1 MISAVKVLWKTAKD
15 LFEDML
21 LLILMNMLTLVC
33 GIPLFAAVGV
43 PLYLALMSQ
52 SSLIPALVLAV
63 VVAIPASLPFGGAL
77 FALYSVCD
85 RVANGFAINWE
96 YYFTNFK
103 QSFWKAWRYLAF
115 ANTVELLMAINF
127 MWYPQA
133 FPGQSW
139 VPWVMGA
146 WLAAGFFWLVVQ
158 FYVFPFYIEQEVK
171 SFRVAL
177 KNAALIA
184 GAHPLFTLLLLVF
197 AAGLVALST
206 LVIPPLGVL
215 GGLLFWVMPGTEG
228 VVNRIAAYRVRLEA
242 EATKGQPK
250 ARQRSSE

>member
-1 MISAVKVLWKTAKD
+1 MISAFKVLWKTIKD

-21 LLILMNMLTLVC
+21 LLILMNMLTVVC
-33 GIPLFAAVGV
+33 GIPLFAAFGV
-43 PLYLALMSQ
+43 PIYMSLASK
-52 SSLIPALVLAV
+52 STLIPALIVALIL
-63 VVAIPASLPFGGAL
+63 AIPAAIPFGGAL
-77 FALYSVCD
+77 FGLYSVCD
-85 RVANGFAINWE
+85 RVANGFAISWD
-96 YYFTNFK
+96 YYFSNFK
-103 QSFWKAWRYLAF
+103 QSFWKAWRYLVL
-115 ANTVELLMAINF
+115 ANTVELLIMINF
-127 MWYPQA
+127 LWYPQA
-133 FPGQSW
+133 FAGQPW

-197 AAGLVALST
+197 SVGLIALST
-206 LVIPPLGVL
+206 LVIAPLFVL

-228 VVNRIAAYRVRLEA
+228 VINRIAVYRVRLEA
-242 EATKGQPK
+242 EEAKGK
-250 ARQRSSE
+250 NKTHK